1 MKPKLVVALTGGI
14 GSGKTTVAN
23 MFAELGVTLIDTD
36 VLAREVVEPGQPA
49 LEEIVSIFGH
59 GVLDETGRLDRA
71 RLRER
76 VFSDPEKRRI
86 LEGILHPRIIAETDR
101 RVAHAEGSYCLVCIP
116 LLFEIGRQDHFDRTL
131 VVDLPSEL
139 QIERTLKRDGS
150 PRATIEGILAAQV
163 DRSHRLELADDVIDN
178 SGDSELVRR
187 EVDKLH
193 QQYLELAEHL

>member
-23 MFAELGVTLIDTD
+23 MFAELGVTLIDSD

-49 LEEIVSIFGH
+49 FEEVVSAFGPD
-59 GVLDETGRLDRA
+59 VLDESGRLNRA
-71 RLRER
+71 TLRER
-76 VFSDPEKRRI
+76 IFADPEKRRI
-86 LEGILHPRIIAETDR
+86 LENILHPRIIAETNR
-101 RVAHAEGSYCLVCIP
+101 RIEQAEGSYCLVCIP
-116 LLFEIGRQDHFDRTL
+116 LLFETRRQDQFDRTL
-131 VVDLPSEL
+131 VVDLAPEK

-178 SGDSELVRR
+178 NGDSQLVRR
-187 EVDKLH
+187 KVDKLH
-193 QQYLELAEHL
+193 QQYLELAEH